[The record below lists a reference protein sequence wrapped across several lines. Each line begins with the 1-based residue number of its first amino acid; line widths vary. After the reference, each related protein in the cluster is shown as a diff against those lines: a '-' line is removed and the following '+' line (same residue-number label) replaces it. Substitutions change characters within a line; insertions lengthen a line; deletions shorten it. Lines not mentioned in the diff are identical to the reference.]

1 MNIILKLNETVK
13 PVVHPP
19 RRVPEAI
26 RSRVT
31 KELHRMEEEGVIEK
45 VDQPTDW
52 VNSMVT
58 VIKPHKTRICLD
70 PRNLNEAIKREHFP
84 LPTIEEVTARMPNAK
99 VFSVL
104 DAKSGFWQIPLDEAS
119 SLLCTFN
126 TPHGRYKFK
135 RLPFGIKSAPEV
147 FQKHM
152 KQLLE
157 GLDGV
162 EVILDDILVW
172 GKNMVQHDERL
183 IQLLERLRAIGL
195 QLNNDKCKIGLT
207 EIPYIGHLLSEQGV
221 KPDPSK
227 VDAIVNMPCPTNKQ
241 DLQRFLG
248 MLAYLSKFIPN
259 MAEESAPL
267 RRLLEKNVQWH
278 WSEEHTKSLD
288 SLKTLLTKA
297 PVLKY
302 YAINEPL
309 VLSVDASS
317 EGLGAV
323 LLQNQQP
330 VAYASKPLTECQ
342 KRYAQIEKELLAI
355 LHGCEHFHQYIYGRT
370 VIVETD
376 HKPLEAIVTK
386 PLYRA
391 PIRLQRMLLRL
402 QQYDIS
408 VVHKPGK
415 QMYIADALSRATNPT
430 QARKDGDTSTD
441 DIFHVHII
449 LPATEEKLDQIRKA
463 TEEDPEL
470 RALKTTVQNGWPLN
484 RSDTPQ
490 ETRSYWSYRDELSCY
505 DGLMFRGEQLI
516 IPASERA
523 NTLEKLHQA
532 HLGIELTLRRAR
544 DVIFWPGM
552 SKQITEMVSK
562 CSLCLEHRNSQCKE
576 SMLPHEIPDR
586 PWSKL
591 GADLFELHQENY
603 LLLVDYYSNFFEVMK
618 LTSTKT
624 PTIIKHCKTT
634 FARHGIP
641 DILISDNGPQ
651 FDNAEFTRFA
661 KEWNFTHKTSSP
673 YYPKSNGLAE
683 RTIQTLKKVLK
694 KARKDG
700 TDPNL
705 AILELR
711 NTPRNNDL
719 GSPAQ
724 RLFSRRTKTL
734 LPVSDQLLKPKVV
747 ENVAAN
753 LKNERDRQ
761 KRYYDQH
768 TASLPKLDKGDHVMA
783 QKDPKANWQP
793 AIVKKEIA
801 PRSYLIT
808 DNNDRVFRRNRSHLM
823 HMKVPESSSPNSETQ
838 TTSTSSHKTSQNTTQ
853 QEVQKEKLTTKV
865 KSSNSSEQTG
875 LVTSRYGR
883 TIKPNRRYTEQ

>member
-1 MNIILKLNETVK
+1 MHTVNTEQPDILNNYPDLFEGLGCLPVEHHIELNERVQ
-13 PVVHPP
+13 PVIHPP
-19 RRVPEAI
+19 RRVPEPI

-31 KELHRMEEEGVIEK
+31 KELHRMEAEGVIEK

-104 DAKSGFWQIPLDEAS
+104 DAKSGFWQIPLDESS
-119 SLLCTFN
+119 SLFCTFN

-162 EVILDDILVW
+162 DVIMDDIPVW
-172 GKNMVQHDERL
+172 GEDILQHDERL
-183 IQLLERLRAIGL
+183 TELLHRLRAIGL
-195 QLNNDKCKIGLT
+195 KLNKDKCKIGLT

-227 VDAIVNMPCPTNKQ
+227 VDAILNMPCPTDKQ
-241 DLQRFLG
+241 DLQRFMG
-248 MLAYLSKFIPN
+248 MIAYLSKFIPN

-278 WSEEHTKSLD
+278 WSEEHTKSLNT
-288 SLKTLLTKA
+288 LKTLLTKA

-370 VIVETD
+370 VVVETN

-386 PLYRA
+386 PRYRA

-415 QMYIADALSRATNPT
+415 QMHIADALSRATKPT
-430 QARKDGDTSTD
+430 EASQADEKASD

-463 TEEDPEL
+463 TEKDPEL
-470 RALKTTVQNGWPLN
+470 RALKRIVQTGWPAN
-484 RSDTPQ
+484 RSDTPL
-490 ETRSYWSYRDELSCY
+490 ETRAYWSFRDELSCY
-505 DGLMFRGEQLI
+505 DGLLFRGEQLI

-523 NTLEKLHQA
+523 NTEKLHQA

-552 SKQITEMVSK
+552 SEQITEMVSK
-562 CSLCLEHRNSQCKE
+562 CSLCLEYRNSQCKE
-576 SMLPHEIPDR
+576 PMLPHEIPDR

-591 GADLFELHQENY
+591 GADLFELHHENY

-651 FDNAEFTRFA
+651 FDNTEFARFA

-673 YYPKSNGLAE
+673 HYPKSNGLAE

-711 NTPRNNDL
+711 NTPRTNDL
-719 GSPAQ
+719 GSPVQ
-724 RLFSRRTKTL
+724 RLFSRKTKTL
-734 LPVSDQLLKPKVV
+734 VPASDQLLKPKVV

-753 LKNERDRQ
+753 LRNERDR
-761 KRYYDQH
+761 
-768 TASLPKLDKGDHVMA
+768 
-783 QKDPKANWQP
+783 
-793 AIVKKEIA
+793 
-801 PRSYLIT
+801 
-808 DNNDRVFRRNRSHLM
+808 
-823 HMKVPESSSPNSETQ
+823 
-838 TTSTSSHKTSQNTTQ
+838 
-853 QEVQKEKLTTKV
+853 
-865 KSSNSSEQTG
+865 
-875 LVTSRYGR
+875 
-883 TIKPNRRYTEQ
+883 